1 MLILYCVAARWGFW
15 SYWSY
20 WVHTDTHAYVALP
33 IHTHSHTYSSLRECL
48 FISIKTSHQQHH
60 RHHRHRHHLP
70 SDLNTLKRKYAD
82 LELCLRI
89 CVCQARASLNRENW
103 QTCARC
109 LFDFNIFEQERV
121 LVYVLARH
129 TLTLYITAI
138 LLQQYGSIFKLH
150 LFIYTYIFIKHITT
164 ITGDKN
170 VWTERVY
177 VWALGMGIRMCLFLW
192 MLVIFLCFHFSFFDS
207 FLRHF
212 NSRSLIGTGVSQK
225 KKRTNG
231 RASDSKYRK
240 NTDKLFDAPH
250 CGTQS
255 NKIHVNQFLFIES
268 AGWRALFLN
277 CWFMM
282 WHKSKSEST

>member
-177 VWALGMGIRMCLFLW
+177 VWALGMGIRMCECLW
-192 MLVIFLCFHFSFFDS
+192 FSSVFIFHSSIHFCDISTLDRW
-207 FLRHF
+207 LERVWVKRK
-212 NSRSLIGTGVSQK
+212 NGRTDERATANIGK
-225 KKRTNG
+225 IRTNYLT
-231 RASDSKYRK
+231 RRIAARKVIKYMLTNFFSLSRPVGG
-240 NTDKLFDAPH
+240 LF
-250 CGTQS
+250 
-255 NKIHVNQFLFIES
+255 F
-268 AGWRALFLN
+268 
-277 CWFMM
+277 
-282 WHKSKSEST
+282 